1 MAPATVCLMYH
12 ELELPARPLCDSDP
26 GYSRYAVSLES
37 FREHMSFLKTS
48 GMPGIN
54 ISQMLSGVPGVA
66 LTFDDGSETDW
77 ISAAPLLTDF
87 GFQATFYITLGFVGK
102 RGFLSRQ
109 QARQL
114 ADAGFE
120 IGCHSVSHP
129 YLTDLDDAGL
139 QREIVEAR
147 KQLQDMTG
155 AAVDHF
161 SCPGGRWNQRVLDVA
176 RQAGYKSVATSRIGF
191 NRPGDS
197 LFTLNRVAV
206 TRSISLP
213 EYKDLCRGKGL
224 WIKGSRAWA
233 RQLMQR
239 VMGNSAYDRVRA
251 VLLKS

>member
-1 MAPATVCLMYH
+1 MATVCLMYH
-12 ELELPARPLCDSDP
+12 ELELPARPLCDSEP
-26 GYSRYAVSLES
+26 GYARYAVSLES
-37 FREHMSFLKTS
+37 FREQMSFLKSS
-48 GMPGIN
+48 GTAGIN
-54 ISQMLSGVPGVA
+54 ISQMLSAVPGVA
-66 LTFDDGSETDW
+66 LTFDDGCETDW
-77 ISAAPLLTDF
+77 ISAAPLLKDF
-87 GFQATFYITLGFVGK
+87 GFQATFYITLGFIGQ

-120 IGCHSVSHP
+120 IGCHSVTHP

-161 SCPGGRWNQRVLDVA
+161 SCPGGRWNQRVVEVA
-176 RQAGYKSVATSRIGF
+176 RQAGYRSMATSRIGL
-191 NRPGDS
+191 NRSGDN
-197 LFTLNRVAV
+197 LFTLHRVAV

-213 EYKDLCRGKGL
+213 EYQDLCHGKGL
-224 WIKGSRAWA
+224 WMKGSRACA

-239 VMGNSAYDRVRA
+239 VIGNAAYDRLRA
-251 VLLKS
+251 ALLKS